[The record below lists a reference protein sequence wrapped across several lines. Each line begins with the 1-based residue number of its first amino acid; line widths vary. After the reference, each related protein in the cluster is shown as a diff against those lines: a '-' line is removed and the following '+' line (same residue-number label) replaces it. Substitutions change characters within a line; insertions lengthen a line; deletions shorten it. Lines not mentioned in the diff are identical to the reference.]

1 MKLSLYSFLALF
13 LVLAATG
20 CDDDDDSTPSF
31 IVPDTYTFER
41 DGASTVSFSGQTAR
55 LGMAQELSA
64 ALLDF
69 TKSEDAL
76 FTMYQNPDGADPF
89 SDPTLN
95 ESTKSISS
103 KVAASRDLFFT
114 NATAA
119 AAIKADFDTWISGQ
133 VNEIFPNEN
142 ELAARG
148 QAGQVADGGDVRYVN
163 DWGLEYNQAFS
174 KALIGGLIYDQAVN
188 NYLSTAILDEGTNR
202 DDNDMSI
209 TVEGESYTNMEHKW
223 DEAFGYVFGLSANPA
238 RPLDDLGDADNF
250 MNKYLGR
257 VEDDPDFT
265 GIAANIESDFRLGR
279 AAIVVGEYRERDARA
294 NRIKEILTDVL
305 VIRSIYYLKQ
315 AEAQLRA
322 TPLMPQGAFHDL
334 SEAYGFVYSLRFVH
348 LTIDGREID
357 YTAFSDNTLATLRNA
372 DDNGFWGLEADE
384 LATLAEDIASVFFI
398 DLEAAAN

>member
-1 MKLSLYSFLALF
+1 MKLFIYAFPAMFLMI
-13 LVLAATG
+13 AATG
-20 CDDDDDSTPSF
+20 CDDDDAPTPSF
-31 IVPDTYTFER
+31 VVPDTYVFER
-41 DGASTVSFSGQTAR
+41 DGASTVSFSGQSER

-69 TKSEDAL
+69 SKREDEL
-76 FTMYQNPDGADPF
+76 FNMYRNPEGVDPF
-89 SDPTLN
+89 SDASLN

-119 AAIKADFDTWISGQ
+119 AAIKADFDGWISAQ
-133 VNEIFPNEN
+133 VSEVFPNEN

-148 QAGQVADGGDVRYVN
+148 QAGQVADGSDVRYVN
-163 DWGLEYNQAFS
+163 EWGLELNQAFS
-174 KALIGGLIYDQAVN
+174 KALIGGLMYDQAVN
-188 NYLSTAILDEGTNR
+188 NYLGTAILDEGTNR
-202 DDNDMSI
+202 TENDMAN
-209 TVEGESYTNMEHKW
+209 TVNGESYTNMEHKW

-238 RPLDDLGDADNF
+238 QPLDDLGEADNF
-250 MNKYLGR
+250 LNKYLGR
-257 VEDDPDFT
+257 VENDPDFT

-279 AAIVVGEYRERDARA
+279 AAIVVGEYGERDARA

-322 TPLMPQGAFHDL
+322 TPLMPQAAFHDL
-334 SEAYGFVYSLRFVH
+334 SEGYGFVYSLRFIR
-348 LTIDGREID
+348 LTIDGQEID
-357 YTAFSDNTLATLRNA
+357 YTTFSDNSLATLRNA

-398 DLEAAAN
+398 NLEAAAN

>member
-1 MKLSLYSFLALF
+1 MKLSIYSFLALF

-20 CDDDDDSTPSF
+20 CDDDDIMTPSF
-31 IVPDTYTFER
+31 VVPDTYAFER
-41 DGASTVSFSGQTAR
+41 NGTSTVSFSGQTER

-69 TKSEDAL
+69 SKSEEDL
-76 FTMYQNPDGADPF
+76 FNMYQNPEGVDPF
-89 SDPTLN
+89 SDPALN
-95 ESTKSISS
+95 EATKSISS

-119 AAIKADFDTWISGQ
+119 AAIKADFDAWISGQ
-133 VNEIFPNEN
+133 VNEVFPNEN

-148 QAGQVADGGDVRYVN
+148 QAGQVADGGSVRYVN
-163 DWGLEYNQAFS
+163 EWGLEYNQAFS
-174 KALIGGLIYDQAVN
+174 KALIGGLMYDQAVN
-188 NYLSTAILDEGTNR
+188 NYLSTAVLDEGTNQ
-202 DDNDMSI
+202 DDNDMGI

-223 DEAFGYVFGLSANPA
+223 DEAFGYIFGLSANPA
-238 RPLDDLGDADNF
+238 QPLDDLGEADNF
-250 MNKYLGR
+250 LNKYLSR

-265 GIAANIESDFRLGR
+265 GIAANLESDFRLGR
-279 AAIVVGEYRERDARA
+279 AAIVVGEYAERDARA

-322 TPLMPQGAFHDL
+322 TPLMPQAAFHDL
-334 SEAYGFVYSLRFVH
+334 SEAYGFVYSLRFIRLQV
-348 LTIDGREID
+348 DGQLVD
-357 YTAFSDNTLATLRNA
+357 YTTFSDNSLAALRNA

-398 DLEAAAN
+398 NLEAAAN